1 MNFLSKLLQGISYLP
16 SIVAGIE
23 GFFGSKSGDQ
33 KKEAALSFVSAALQL
48 SEAVSSREIVDENK
62 FRDGLSKII
71 DGTVACLNASS
82 WAKAK

>member
-16 SIVAGIE
+16 AIVTGIE

-48 SEAVSSREIVDENK
+48 SEAVSSREIVDEDK

-82 WAKAK
+82 WGKK

>member
-1 MNFLSKLLQGISYLP
+1 MNFLAKLLQGISYVP
-16 SIVAGIE
+16 AIVTGIE

-48 SEAVSSREIVDENK
+48 SEAVAARDIVDVDK
-62 FRDGLSKII
+62 FRNGLSQII

-82 WAKAK
+82 WTKAK